1 MKRLNWIGIFVT
13 SLAIGFIVYVN
24 TIMIIGPSEKVD
36 TTEKP
41 ISQDSILGKCLEGVV
56 HWEVWNDTLLIYT
69 EEDSIR
75 DDERRWEYIQWI
87 ENEYEEEEW
96 EQYKWEQG
104 VCEGDTL
111 IVIETPKFSKEEQ
124 AYYDSLFMESKDFE
138 FIIEVDEEGISWKV
152 YPDGSMELDD

>member
-1 MKRLNWIGIFVT
+1 MKKLTWIGIFVT

-36 TTEKP
+36 TTEEP
-41 ISQDSILGKCLEGVV
+41 ISQDSIIGKCLQGVI
-56 HWEVWNDTLLIYT
+56 HWEIWNDTLLIYT

-111 IVIETPKFSKEEQ
+111 IIIETPKFSKEEQ